1 MLRFRRWAFFFA
13 VIGANAIT
21 IYVAPQFLDFD
32 QVARFFLGGV
42 ERLAGAHVSADFR
55 AVVEAAGI
63 LAAEW
68 TFLLILY
75 RKRIFLR
82 V

>member
-1 MLRFRRWAFFFA
+1 VLRFRRWAFFFI

-21 IYVAPQFLDFD
+21 IYVVPRFIDFNHC
-32 QVARFFLGGV
+32 AEFFLGGTY
-42 ERLAGAHVSADFR
+42 RLAAEYVSQDFR
-55 AVVEAAGI
+55 KVVEAAGI

-68 TFLLILY
+68 LFLLILY